1 MTDCIFCKIAA
12 GEIPAVKLYDDGEV
26 LAFRDINPEAP
37 VHALIVPRR
46 HIATLNDLEAADAAL
61 VGQLY
66 LAGKRVA
73 ADLGAV
79 SYTHLDVYKRQEL
92 VETVEKFLMFLTEN
106 SSIDLYGRSKL

>member
-61 VGQLY
+61 VGQL
-66 LAGKRVA
+66 
-73 ADLGAV
+73 
-79 SYTHLDVYKRQEL
+79 
-92 VETVEKFLMFLTEN
+92 
-106 SSIDLYGRSKL
+106 